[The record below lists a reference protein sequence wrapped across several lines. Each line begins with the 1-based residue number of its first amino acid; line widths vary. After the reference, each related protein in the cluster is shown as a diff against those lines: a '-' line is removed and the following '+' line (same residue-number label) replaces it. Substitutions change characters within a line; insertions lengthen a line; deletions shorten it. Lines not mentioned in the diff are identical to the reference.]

1 MCALRGRL
9 AARCSGRLTLTKR
22 AHAQLRLSAAVMLR
36 ALLRPPPPRRE
47 PDDADVDAL
56 RRQRQPLRVQP
67 RCAAWAPVSTAYTVA
82 AGGPRSR
89 QPVLRPAWVHRLA
102 PLDVD

>member
-9 AARCSGRLTLTKR
+9 AARCSGRLTLTKQ

-56 RRQRQPLRVQP
+56 PAKRRRVGTYP
-67 RCAAWAPVSTAYTVA
+67 TLTSSECKRAPQCGR
-82 AGGPRSR
+82 AGG
-89 QPVLRPAWVHRLA
+89 
-102 PLDVD
+102 